1 MHSDDLNYFFPLLD
15 VISRLCDE
23 DRIIMLEFLNSE
35 ACTAMY
41 ECMHNG
47 IYNKDIPLSERRGI
61 QKAIRGEKAEFEYLA
76 RKRGSH
82 IKKHKHLIKVGGNT
96 GLILKSLLPVLA
108 KYLKSKN
115 KNESIRE
122 DVHGSDLSG

>member
-1 MHSDDLNYFFPLLD
+1 MQQQTVSIIGGGSWATALAKIISQNVPHLNWFIYEQD
-15 VISRLCDE
+15 
-23 DRIIMLEFLNSE
+23 II
-35 ACTAMY
+35 
-41 ECMHNG
+41 
-47 IYNKDIPLSERRGI
+47 D
-61 QKAIRGEKAEFEYLA
+61 
-76 RKRGSH
+76 H